1 MKMKTKNLSIKI
13 VIALVLGITVGSICN
28 IYAQSNFVTSI
39 DKYVFNVV
47 GQIFLNLI
55 FMLVVPVV
63 FVSIV
68 LGVVGV
74 GDPKLLGGIGAKTLA
89 FFLSTTAIAICIG
102 IALALIFKPGAGHS
116 DLLNSEDV
124 TKYQQTLNKQN
135 ESQDSA
141 AKQTFDQ
148 TLINLFPKNPLQ
160 AMSEGNM
167 LQIITFAIFI
177 GIGIIM
183 VGSKAQVVHRFFEQF
198 NEVLMYVITM
208 IMNLFAPIGTF
219 GLVAHAFTGAGFG
232 AIKQL
237 GLYFVIVLAA
247 LLIHFFVVYG
257 AAVRVLGKHSP
268 LAFFKGFLPAITLGF
283 SSSSS
288 NAALPVSMN
297 CTKKMGVRPEIASF
311 VQPLGATINMDGTA
325 IMQGVATIFIA
336 QISGAQLSVLQLI
349 TVVVV
354 AVVASIGTA
363 GVPGVGLIMLAMV
376 LNAVDLNPAAIGI
389 ILGIDRLLDMTRT
402 SVNITGDAAC
412 ALIISKNEDKKIE
425 HAQVQHAHS

>member
-1 MKMKTKNLSIKI
+1 MKTKNLSIKI
-13 VIALVLGITVGSICN
+13 VIALVLGIAVGSVCN
-28 IYAQSNFVTSI
+28 LFVQSGFVANV
-39 DKYVFNVV
+39 DKYLFNVI

-74 GDPKLLGGIGAKTLA
+74 GDPKLLGGIGLKTIS
-89 FFLSTTAIAICIG
+89 FFLTTTALAIIIG
-102 IALALIFKPGAGHS
+102 IALALIFKPGEGKS
-116 DLLNSEDV
+116 DLLKSEDV
-124 TKYQQTLNKQN
+124 SSYQQTLNKDN
-135 ESQDSA
+135 SQGSA

-148 TLINLFPKNPLQ
+148 TLINLFPKNPIQ
-160 AMSEGNM
+160 AMTDGNM

-183 VGSKAQVVHRFFEQF
+183 VGSKAQIVHRLFEQT
-198 NEVLMYVITM
+198 NEILMYIITM
-208 IMNLFAPIGTF
+208 IMRVFAPIGTF

-232 AIKQL
+232 AIQQL
-237 GLYFVIVLAA
+237 GMYFFIVLLA
-247 LLIHFFVVYG
+247 LFIHFFVVYG
-257 AAVRVLGKHSP
+257 SAVKLLGHYSP
-268 LAFFKGFLPAITLGF
+268 LKFFKGFLPAITIGF
-283 SSSSS
+283 SASSS

-336 QISGAQLSVLQLI
+336 QISGAQLSIGQLA
-349 TVVVV
+349 TVVVI

-412 ALIISKNEDKKIE
+412 ALIISRKEDKKLVSQSE
-425 HAQVQHAHS
+425 SV

>member
-1 MKMKTKNLSIKI
+1 MKTKNLSLRI
-13 VIALVLGITVGSICN
+13 VIALVLGITAGSIFN
-28 IYAQSNFVTSI
+28 MFEGSAFVTNI
-39 DKYVFNVV
+39 DKYFFNVI

-74 GDPKLLGGIGAKTLA
+74 GDPKLLGGIGLKTIT
-89 FFLSTTAIAICIG
+89 FFLTTTALAIIIG
-102 IALALIFKPGAGHS
+102 IALALIFKPGAGKSELLKS
-116 DLLNSEDV
+116 DDV
-124 TKYQQTLNKQN
+124 SSYQQTLNKQN
-135 ESQDSA
+135 EAQDSP

-148 TLINLFPKNPLQ
+148 TLINLFPKNPIQ
-160 AMSEGNM
+160 AMTDGNM

-183 VGSKAQVVHRFFEQF
+183 VGSKADAVYRLFDQT
-198 NEVLMYVITM
+198 NEVLMFIITM

-232 AIKQL
+232 AIQQL
-237 GLYFVIVLAA
+237 GMYFFIVLLA
-247 LLIHFFVVYG
+247 LAIHFFVVYG
-257 AAVRVLGKHSP
+257 AAVKFLGKYSP
-268 LAFFKGFLPAITLGF
+268 AKFFKGFIPAITLGF
-283 SSSSS
+283 SASSS

-336 QISGAQLSVLQLI
+336 QISGANLTFGQLI
-349 TVVVV
+349 TVVIV

-412 ALIISKNEDKKIE
+412 ALIVSNSEEKKL
-425 HAQVQHAHS
+425 AKVKGAAKP

>member
-1 MKMKTKNLSIKI
+1 MKTKNLSIKI
-13 VIALVLGITVGSICN
+13 VIALVLGIAVGSVCN
-28 IYAQSNFVTSI
+28 LFVQSGFVANV
-39 DKYVFNVV
+39 DKYLFNVI

-74 GDPKLLGGIGAKTLA
+74 GDPKLLGGIGLKTIS
-89 FFLSTTAIAICIG
+89 FFLTTTALAIIIG
-102 IALALIFKPGAGHS
+102 IALALIFKPGEGKS
-116 DLLNSEDV
+116 DLLKSEDV
-124 TKYQQTLNKQN
+124 SSYQQTLNKDN
-135 ESQDSA
+135 SQGSA

-148 TLINLFPKNPLQ
+148 TLINLFPKNPIQ
-160 AMSEGNM
+160 AMTDGNM

-183 VGSKAQVVHRFFEQF
+183 VGSKAQIVHRLFEQT
-198 NEVLMYVITM
+198 NEILMYIITM
-208 IMNLFAPIGTF
+208 IMRIFAPIGTF

-232 AIKQL
+232 AIQQL
-237 GLYFVIVLAA
+237 GMYFFIVLLA
-247 LLIHFFVVYG
+247 LFIHFFVVYG
-257 AAVRVLGKHSP
+257 SAVKLLGHYSP
-268 LAFFKGFLPAITLGF
+268 LKFFKGFLPAITIGF
-283 SSSSS
+283 SASSS

-336 QISGAQLSVLQLI
+336 QISGAQLSIGQLA
-349 TVVVV
+349 TVVVI

-376 LNAVDLNPAAIGI
+376 LNAVGLNPAAIGI

-412 ALIISKNEDKKIE
+412 ALIISRKEDKKLASQSESI
-425 HAQVQHAHS
+425 

>member
-135 ESQDSA
+135 EGV
-141 AKQTFDQ
+141 KIR
-148 TLINLFPKNPLQ
+148 LLNK
-160 AMSEGNM
+160 
-167 LQIITFAIFI
+167 
-177 GIGIIM
+177 
-183 VGSKAQVVHRFFEQF
+183 
-198 NEVLMYVITM
+198 
-208 IMNLFAPIGTF
+208 
-219 GLVAHAFTGAGFG
+219 
-232 AIKQL
+232 
-237 GLYFVIVLAA
+237 
-247 LLIHFFVVYG
+247 LLIRH
-257 AAVRVLGKHSP
+257 
-268 LAFFKGFLPAITLGF
+268 
-283 SSSSS
+283 
-288 NAALPVSMN
+288 
-297 CTKKMGVRPEIASF
+297 
-311 VQPLGATINMDGTA
+311 
-325 IMQGVATIFIA
+325 
-336 QISGAQLSVLQLI
+336 
-349 TVVVV
+349 
-354 AVVASIGTA
+354 
-363 GVPGVGLIMLAMV
+363 
-376 LNAVDLNPAAIGI
+376 
-389 ILGIDRLLDMTRT
+389 
-402 SVNITGDAAC
+402 
-412 ALIISKNEDKKIE
+412 
-425 HAQVQHAHS
+425 

>member
-1 MKMKTKNLSIKI
+1 MKTKNLSIKI
-13 VIALVLGITVGSICN
+13 VIALVLGIAVGSVCN
-28 IYAQSNFVTSI
+28 LFVQSAFVEII
-39 DKYVFNVV
+39 DKYLFNVI

-74 GDPKLLGGIGAKTLA
+74 GDPKLLGGIGLKTIS
-89 FFLSTTAIAICIG
+89 FFLTTTALAIIIG
-102 IALALIFKPGAGHS
+102 IALALIFKPGEGKS
-116 DLLNSEDV
+116 DLLKSEDV
-124 TKYQQTLNKQN
+124 SSYQQTLNKDN
-135 ESQDSA
+135 SQGSA

-148 TLINLFPKNPLQ
+148 TLINLFPKNPIQ
-160 AMSEGNM
+160 AMTDGNM

-183 VGSKAQVVHRFFEQF
+183 VGSKAQIVHRLFEQT
-198 NEVLMYVITM
+198 NEILMYIITM
-208 IMNLFAPIGTF
+208 IMRVFAPIGTF

-232 AIKQL
+232 AIQQL
-237 GLYFVIVLAA
+237 GMYFFIVLLA
-247 LLIHFFVVYG
+247 LFIHFFVVYG
-257 AAVRVLGKHSP
+257 SAVKLLGNYSP
-268 LAFFKGFLPAITLGF
+268 LKFFKGFLPAITIGF
-283 SSSSS
+283 SASSS

-336 QISGAQLSVLQLI
+336 QISGAQLSIGQLA
-349 TVVVV
+349 TVVII
-354 AVVASIGTA
+354 AVVASVGTA

-412 ALIISKNEDKKIE
+412 ALIISRKEDKKLASQSESI
-425 HAQVQHAHS
+425 

>member
-1 MKMKTKNLSIKI
+1 MKTKNLSIKI
-13 VIALVLGITVGSICN
+13 VIALVLGIAVGSVCN
-28 IYAQSNFVTSI
+28 LFVQSAFVEII
-39 DKYVFNVV
+39 DKYLFNVI

-74 GDPKLLGGIGAKTLA
+74 GDPKLLGGIGLKTIS
-89 FFLSTTAIAICIG
+89 FFLTTTALAIIIG
-102 IALALIFKPGAGHS
+102 IALALIFKPGEGKS
-116 DLLNSEDV
+116 DLLKSEDV
-124 TKYQQTLNKQN
+124 SSYQQTLNKDN
-135 ESQDSA
+135 SQGSA

-148 TLINLFPKNPLQ
+148 TLINLFPKNPIQ
-160 AMSEGNM
+160 AMTDGNM

-183 VGSKAQVVHRFFEQF
+183 VGSKAQIVHRLFEQT
-198 NEVLMYVITM
+198 NEILMYIITM
-208 IMNLFAPIGTF
+208 IMRVFAPIGTF

-232 AIKQL
+232 AIQQL
-237 GLYFVIVLAA
+237 GMYFFIVLLA
-247 LLIHFFVVYG
+247 LFIHFFVVYG
-257 AAVRVLGKHSP
+257 SAVKLLGNYSP
-268 LAFFKGFLPAITLGF
+268 LKFFKGFLPAITIGF
-283 SSSSS
+283 SASSS

-336 QISGAQLSVLQLI
+336 QISGAQLSIGQLA
-349 TVVVV
+349 TVVII
-354 AVVASIGTA
+354 AVVASVGTA

-389 ILGIDRLLDMTRT
+389 ILGIDRLLDITRT

-412 ALIISKNEDKKIE
+412 ALIISRKEDKKLASQSESI
-425 HAQVQHAHS
+425 